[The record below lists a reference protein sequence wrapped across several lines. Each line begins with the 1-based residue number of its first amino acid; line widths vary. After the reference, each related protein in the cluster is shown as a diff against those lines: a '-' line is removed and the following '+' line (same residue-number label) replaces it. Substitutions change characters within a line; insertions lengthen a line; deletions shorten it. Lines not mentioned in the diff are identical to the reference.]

1 MGKTQIILDTR
12 LVQTQLL
19 EKSKEAGPHLISKT
33 FCLVLCIHGRSL
45 EFSFGSIIGKNSFL
59 SLGHHIWI
67 LTLPYS
73 FGQSNKTQ
81 KGYGSCH
88 ILPKLNKRAIQKFL
102 RGSGGLI
109 GSVPSVWICMG
120 IPEFPLSSDPLPF
133 SPLGPLLI
141 ISNLQVPSCPST
153 EVPIT
158 SPHANKKG
166 NMRCLRTIKE
176 N

>member
-1 MGKTQIILDTR
+1 M
-12 LVQTQLL
+12 QTQLS
-19 EKSKEAGPHLISKT
+19 EKSKEAGPNLTSKT
-33 FCLVLCIHGRSL
+33 FCLVLCTHGRSL

-59 SLGHHIWI
+59 SRALYVDF
-67 LTLPYS
+67 TLPYS

-88 ILPKLNKRAIQKFL
+88 ILPKLNKTAIQKFL
-102 RGSGGLI
+102 RGSRGLI

-120 IPEFPLSSDPLPF
+120 IPEFPPSSDPLPF
-133 SPLGPLLI
+133 SSLGPLLI
-141 ISNLQVPSCPST
+141 INSLQVPSCPST

-158 SPHANKKG
+158 SPHANKEG
-166 NMRCLRTIKE
+166 NMQCLPTIKE